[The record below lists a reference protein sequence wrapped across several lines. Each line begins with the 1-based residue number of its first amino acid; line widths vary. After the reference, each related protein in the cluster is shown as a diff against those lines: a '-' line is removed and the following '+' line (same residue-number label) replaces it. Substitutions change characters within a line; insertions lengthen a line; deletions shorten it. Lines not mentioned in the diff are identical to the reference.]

1 MFIAKALEEPD
12 KKESVESVFTVF
24 GRFFRD
30 PDFPDRIRIFWPIR
44 IRNREKSLIRIR
56 TKGPGSET
64 LFFSFLLSICYFS
77 CYIYSVVL
85 QVVARDRLKFTSLTP
100 DRHVSKNICKKIC
113 TNISLK
119 HQQIY

>member
-64 LFFSFLLSICYFS
+64 LFFSFSFVHFLFFLFNFILLC
-77 CYIYSVVL
+77 C
-85 QVVARDRLKFTSLTP
+85 RWWPGTD
-100 DRHVSKNICKKIC
+100 
-113 TNISLK
+113 
-119 HQQIY
+119 